1 MKNKTAGHWFKF
13 WMVMMLRISNQI
25 NGQDVINVYKQPP
38 IALSTFAIDNQFSLF
53 QRSFIFNS
61 SYFRAYNHGT
71 FFNSSNYDG
80 EYEMCLLLHP

>member
-25 NGQDVINVYKQPP
+25 NGQDVINIYHPLPVAP
-38 IALSTFAIDNQFSLF
+38 STFAIDNQFSLF

-61 SYFRAYNHGT
+61 SNFSDYHNGT